1 MNDDGGGPFRA
12 NVFGLPMAV
21 AEDLA
26 CDLICR
32 RRRDLDKLRFGWR
45 QIVRARQIV
54 TEKSLQMAVAEKAP
68 WLKVCSG

>member
-12 NVFGLPMAV
+12 NVFGLPVAV
-21 AEDLA
+21 AEDQA

-32 RRRDLDKLRFGWR
+32 RRRDLDKLWLGWW

-54 TEKSLQMAVAEKAP
+54 AEKSL
-68 WLKVCSG
+68 